1 MDNGVLTGVIGTLC
15 AVIAFLYRR
24 EAAKADRNEEKYE
37 KAMEFQRTDMAN
49 MINGYARV
57 TMDYARIIR
66 SERPDDQDLP
76 SIEGSLPPSP
86 KRGHP

>member
-1 MDNGVLTGVIGTLC
+1 MDSQALIGVIGTLC

-24 EAAKADRNEEKYE
+24 EAQKADRLEEKYE
-37 KAMEFQRTDMAN
+37 KAMEFQRNDMSS

-66 SERPDDQDLP
+66 SERPDDNP
-76 SIEGSLPPSP
+76 LPPP
-86 KRGHP
+86 PGGHL